1 MQVISKYITS
11 NKFEV
16 VSKELT
22 LYTSRLLGKV
32 MFQSFISISI
42 LFSLFFQGTNSSLEV
57 VEGKYV
63 YQGKPVTV
71 AVKKLGAQL
80 KDDVEAALQQ

>member
-1 MQVISKYITS
+1 
-11 NKFEV
+11 
-16 VSKELT
+16 
-22 LYTSRLLGKV
+22 
-32 MFQSFISISI
+32 
-42 LFSLFFQGTNSSLEV
+42 V